1 MKWLGPETAGMEQTK
16 KKKACTMQNSKNNNG
31 I

>member
-16 KKKACTMQNSKNNNG
+16 KEKASTMQNSKK
-31 I
+31 